1 MPKLY
6 TEKSGL
12 EWETDQTQL
21 YENIYCISYLINSVV
36 TPFVTL
42 PRLNCCTDCN
52 EILHGNPLIVV
63 VGHKLLFTVIT
74 YKHDC
79 GVAVNS

>member
-1 MPKLY
+1 MGSGMRNRSNTVVWKHLLY
-6 TEKSGL
+6 FILNKFSTICL
-12 EWETDQTQL
+12 TL
-21 YENIYCISYLINSVV
+21 
-36 TPFVTL
+36 FVTL